1 MVKKLLFGSII
12 TATVLIG
19 ASFTPVLG
27 FKDVDPDVKTSPL
40 FTIRVHRAIQKE
52 AKEVRCEFIGQ
63 SNIQFTIFP
72 RTDSTKQLFHQ
83 VVDDICMMDDGTFTR
98 FVDAVI
104 QMLCEG
110 NPLSSEAFLEI
121 KELFLFIKKNPEEA
135 KKYPFDLKK
144 HSYTMGC
151 PPPTFQETP
160 TWCFKLFVILGI
172 LIVTFPVWFPIY
184 LLIKLKNWTH
194 RPSIL
199 PNCNLG

>member
-1 MVKKLLFGSII
+1 MNKRLLFGSII
-12 TATVLIG
+12 AIVVLIG
-19 ASFTPVLG
+19 ASFTSIAG
-27 FKDVDPDVKTSPL
+27 FKDVEPDVKTSPL
-40 FTIRVHRAIQKE
+40 FTIRAHRAVQKE
-52 AKEVRCEFIGQ
+52 PKEVHCEFIGHSNNQ
-63 SNIQFTIFP
+63 STMFP
-72 RTDSTKQLFHQ
+72 PKDTTKQLFYQ

-104 QMLCEG
+104 KTLCES
-110 NPLSSEAFLEI
+110 NALSSEAFLEI

-144 HSYTMGC
+144 HSYTIGC

-172 LIVTFPVWFPIY
+172 LVVTFPLWFPIY
-184 LLIKLKNWTH
+184 LLIKLQNWTH
-194 RPSIL
+194 RPTIL